1 MSALGVPEH
10 FLDEP
15 EDEGEYDLADAYS
28 EETEEER
35 KEKIKYY
42 IG

>member
-1 MSALGVPEH
+1 MTALGVPEH

-15 EDEGEYDLADAYS
+15 EEEEYDPSNSYS

-35 KEKIKYY
+35 KDKIKYY

>member
-1 MSALGVPEH
+1 MTALGVPEH

-15 EDEGEYDLADAYS
+15 EEGEYNPSDSYG

-35 KEKIKYY
+35 KDKIKHY